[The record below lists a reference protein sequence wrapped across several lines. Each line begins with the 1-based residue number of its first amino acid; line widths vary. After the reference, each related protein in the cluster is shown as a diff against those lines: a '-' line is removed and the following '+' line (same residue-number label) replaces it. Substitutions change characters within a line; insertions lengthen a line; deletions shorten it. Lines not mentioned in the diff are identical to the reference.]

1 MVIGKKIV
9 AAGIFG
15 MIFVLTL
22 GLILGGSSL
31 TNAMENTPP
40 LSGDAAQELWKAV
53 AEAGARLHWRTTT
66 TASGR
71 FFGYEIL
78 SFPEGTSIKEVAG
91 AMIGAVTLSPD
102 ATQIA
107 LFDNY
112 YPLSE
117 NMQYARDLVI
127 ENIETETR
135 EQTGLKARDS
145 WLLAWAPDGQRLAL
159 FAREAATDP
168 AAIWPQ
174 ESLKVLIEG
183 PRKPLRLFIF
193 TAQRKTLEIYD
204 LPNLHDDALLQS
216 TISSDQIWSPDG
228 KEIVYTATHESKPP
242 FHTEIWILT
251 LATRAKRFLTRG
263 TDPTWS
269 PTNNRI
275 AFRGED
281 GNCYLINADGS
292 GQELLLKDKK
302 DSPDIVGPLL
312 WSPDGRWLLVPRWS
326 SSPEMVDLFVMD
338 PQTKIEVR
346 TEAATQS
353 RFSWKGKRKAGSSKL
368 GSISKSAGF
377 ADP

>member
-1 MVIGKKIV
+1 MVIGKKVV

-22 GLILGGSSL
+22 GLILGGSGL
-31 TNAMENTPP
+31 TNAMENTSH
-40 LSGDAAQELWKAV
+40 SGNAVQELRKAI
-53 AEAGARLHWRTTT
+53 AEADARLHWRTTT

-78 SFPEGTSIKEVAG
+78 SFPEGTSVKEVAG

-107 LFDNY
+107 LFDNF

-117 NMQYARDLVI
+117 KMQYARDLVI
-127 ENIETETR
+127 ENIETGAR
-135 EQTGLKARDS
+135 GQTGLKARDS
-145 WLLAWAPDGQRLAL
+145 SLLAWSPDGQRLAL

-174 ESLKVLIEG
+174 ESLKTLLEG

-193 TAQRKTLEIYD
+193 SLQDKTLEIYELPD
-204 LPNLHDDALLQS
+204 LYDDPALLQS
-216 TISSDQIWSPDG
+216 TIFSDQIWSPDG
-228 KEIVYTATHESKPP
+228 KEIIYTATHESKPP

-251 LATRAKRFLTRG
+251 LATRARRFLARG

-269 PTNNRI
+269 PTSNRI
-275 AFRGED
+275 AFRSSQD
-281 GNCYLINADGS
+281 GNYYLINADGF

-302 DSPDIVGPLL
+302 SFSDIVGPLL
-312 WSPDGRWLLVPRWS
+312 WSPDGRWLLVARRS
-326 SSPEMVDLFVMD
+326 SSPEMVDLFVID
-338 PQTKIEVR
+338 PQTKVQMRVETR
-346 TEAATQS
+346 TEL
-353 RFSWKGKRKAGSSKL
+353 RLSWKGRRE
-368 GSISKSAGF
+368 
-377 ADP
+377 